1 MRSEHNI
8 KRDFVSINHITT
20 FFLHDLNWI
29 LEEMFLDLGY
39 RSYFDFGFLENFSL
53 ALFEERQVKSDSF
66 FFFSFSLKSEHF
78 LVFKEVFGDTDQ
90 FITENHLLA
99 DSDCEKGS
107 LYSDWLRFQEDR

>member
-1 MRSEHNI
+1 
-8 KRDFVSINHITT
+8 
-20 FFLHDLNWI
+20 
-29 LEEMFLDLGY
+29 MFLDLGY

-107 LYSDWLRFQEDR
+107 LYSD